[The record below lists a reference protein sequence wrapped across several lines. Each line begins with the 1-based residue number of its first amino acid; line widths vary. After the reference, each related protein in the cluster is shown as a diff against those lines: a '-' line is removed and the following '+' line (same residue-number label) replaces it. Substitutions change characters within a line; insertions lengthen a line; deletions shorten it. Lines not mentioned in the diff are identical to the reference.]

1 MFLIVEFKQNV
12 LLWFDSIVYTEIEW
26 YFKNVFQF
34 RLVNTAKSF
43 HFCTKIIESNF
54 ESDKLHIQNLFLYQY
69 PKSLPREMLLKS
81 LLLET
86 IFYPKSHK

>member
-12 LLWFDSIVYTEIEW
+12 LLRFDLIVYTEIER
-26 YFKNVFQF
+26 FFENVFQF

-43 HFCTKIIESNF
+43 HFYKSFHFCTKIIEPNF

-69 PKSLPREMLLKS
+69 LKSLPREMLLK
-81 LLLET
+81 
-86 IFYPKSHK
+86 